1 MTVRFELSLET
12 SSLWTSV
19 AFSSL
24 LLSSS
29 KEFWALALSTWLAG
43 SSTDSGEGVLL
54 PSFPSGWLVLPSWS
68 FNVSINFLIFRI
80 CWSMSSA
87 LAFLSESKR
96 LLSSVS
102 WRSWLESEASLLSFT
117 LTTLSFSSSITW
129 RRADLSATFAGFS
142 SKFLSANSWLSGK
155 GSSLALLLPSSF
167 RVFSVAAV
175 SGDTDRLSALA
186 TPFAKNK
193 SAATATLAAPKWYFL
208 ME

>member
-1 MTVRFELSLET
+1 MTVKFELSLET

-29 KEFWALALSTWLAG
+29 KEFWALALSAWLAG
-43 SSTDSGEGVLL
+43 SSTDSGEAVLL
-54 PSFPSGWLVLPSWS
+54 PSFPSGWLALPSWS
-68 FNVSINFLIFRI
+68 FSVSINFLIFRI

-96 LLSSVS
+96 LLSSAS
-102 WRSWLESEASLLSFT
+102 WRSWLENGASLLSFT
-117 LTTLSFSSSITW
+117 LTALSFSSSITW
-129 RRADLSATFAGFS
+129 RRADLSTTFEVFS
-142 SKFLSANSWLSGK
+142 SKFLSASSWLSGK
-155 GSSLALLLPSSF
+155 GSSFALLLPSSF

>member
-29 KEFWALALSTWLAG
+29 KGSWALVLSAWFAG
-43 SSTDSGEGVLL
+43 SSTDLGEGVFS
-54 PSFPSGWLVLPSWS
+54 SFPSGWVTLASCS

-102 WRSWLESEASLLSFT
+102 WRSWLENGASLLSFT

-129 RRADLSATFAGFS
+129 RRADLSTTFAVFS
-142 SKFLSANSWLSGK
+142 SKFLSASSWLSGK
-155 GSSLALLLPSSF
+155 GSSFALLLPSSF
-167 RVFSVAAV
+167 SVFSVAAV

-193 SAATATLAAPKWYFL
+193 SAAIATLAAPKWYFL